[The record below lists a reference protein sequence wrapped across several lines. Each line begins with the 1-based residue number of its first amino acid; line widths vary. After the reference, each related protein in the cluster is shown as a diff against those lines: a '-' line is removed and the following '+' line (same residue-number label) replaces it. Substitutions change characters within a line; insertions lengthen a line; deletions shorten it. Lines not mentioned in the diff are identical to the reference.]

1 MLKYSQPP
9 TFLNLRGHPSSNL
22 SVEILTQLPFHTC
35 GILCSLDTT
44 QHVPMLP
51 AGRVSMVTRI
61 LLGYY
66 TYTVVYSHITSV
78 YVFMIGDGV
87 LTVSIQMSGWFLCVQ
102 AKLVASA
109 CVKLPIWSGGGYQG
123 CGLSSTAQLVNT
135 CQVKT
140 DRTTGDYRYIFFYST
155 CELCLFDD
163 PYQSIAFI

>member
-22 SVEILTQLPFHTC
+22 SVEVLTQLPFHTSE
-35 GILCSLDTT
+35 ILCSLDTT
-44 QHVPMLP
+44 QHVPMFP
-51 AGRVSMVTRI
+51 AGRISMVTRI

-109 CVKLPIWSGGGYQG
+109 RSNL
-123 CGLSSTAQLVNT
+123 
-135 CQVKT
+135 
-140 DRTTGDYRYIFFYST
+140 
-155 CELCLFDD
+155 CE
-163 PYQSIAFI
+163 AANMEW

>member
-1 MLKYSQPP
+1 MCTLNKPLKIPAVQLVLKYSQPP

-22 SVEILTQLPFHTC
+22 SVEVLTQLPFHTC

-44 QHVPMLP
+44 QHVPMFP

-109 CVKLPIWSGGGYQG
+109 RSNL
-123 CGLSSTAQLVNT
+123 
-135 CQVKT
+135 
-140 DRTTGDYRYIFFYST
+140 
-155 CELCLFDD
+155 CE
-163 PYQSIAFI
+163 AANMEW